1 MNKIEIKI
9 AKKAGFCFGVKRALA
24 MVEEVLET
32 AEKPVYCWGDLIHNP
47 VMMEYL
53 KKKGLKVIRDLNL
66 FEKDAFFVVRSHGI
80 TLEDLELI
88 KKRTSK
94 IIDTTC
100 PFVQKAQ
107 KGAEDFK
114 NKKLKVLIV
123 GNKDHVEVKGINSR
137 TGNQAFIVNDLKEL
151 AKIEKKLPKK
161 IGVVC
166 QTTQKESRLAEIIER
181 LKELKI
187 DLVLQNTICLDAS
200 QKQKEISELKK
211 KPDLLIVIGG
221 LNSSNTTKLA
231 EIGMTKKIKTYHIE
245 KAEDLSDKWFKDGMK
260 VVLTAGA
267 STPYDELFKAEAT
280 IKNLTFE

>member
-9 AKKAGFCFGVKRALA
+9 AKKAGFCFGVKRALSL
-24 MVEEVLET
+24 VEEILET

-47 VMMEYL
+47 VIMKYL
-53 KKKGLKVIRDLNL
+53 KRKGLKVIKDLKF
-66 FEKDAFFVVRSHGI
+66 FEEEAFFIVRSHGI

-88 KKRTSK
+88 KKRTSN

-107 KGAEDFK
+107 KGAENFK
-114 NKKLKVLIV
+114 KKKLKVLIV

-137 TGNQAFIVNDLKEL
+137 TGKQAFIVNDLKEL
-151 AKIEKKLPKK
+151 AEIEKELPKK
-161 IGVVC
+161 LGVVC
-166 QTTQKESRLAEIIER
+166 QTTQKESRLMEIIKR

-187 DLVLQNTICLDAS
+187 ELVLQNTICLDAS
-200 QKQKEISELKK
+200 QKQKEISELKE

-221 LNSSNTTKLA
+221 FNSSNTTKLA
-231 EIGMTKKIKTYHIE
+231 EIGMAKKIKTYHIE
-245 KAEDLSDKWFKDGMK
+245 KAEDLSEKWFKDGMK

-267 STPYDELFKAEAT
+267 STPYDELLKAENF
-280 IKNLTFE
+280 IKKLY